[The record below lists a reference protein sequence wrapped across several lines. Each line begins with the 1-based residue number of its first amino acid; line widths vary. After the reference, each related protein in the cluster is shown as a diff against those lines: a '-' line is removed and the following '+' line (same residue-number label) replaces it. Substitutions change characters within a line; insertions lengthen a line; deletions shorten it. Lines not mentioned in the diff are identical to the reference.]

1 MTKYRK
7 KSATIEAVQWTGDI
21 ESIEKIDW
29 VKEEIEKQNIIFG
42 VKDFKDKEAVCLIPD
57 KYNPMRK
64 VKTMDYIIKCEG
76 RIGSISEEILKELY
90 DPIEDTSN
98 CETDIEVNLDID
110 TTEAE
115 KKLED
120 FKSYVDSINDIK
132 YSPGIMKVVTKDEF
146 ILKYGMKGMSR
157 EKAIKSWNKIS
168 KGYNF
173 ALSKDASMKCILSI
187 DYLSNLLKEKK
198 DSDCT
203 HKEQE
208 R

>member
-29 VKEEIEKQNIIFG
+29 VKEEIEKQNIIFA
-42 VKDFKDKEAVCLIPD
+42 VNSQKDKDAVCLIPD
-57 KYNPMRK
+57 GSVMFK
-64 VKTMDYIIKCEG
+64 VKMMDYIVKEKE
-76 RIGSISEEILKELY
+76 SIYSMNESELKERY
-90 DPIEDTSN
+90 EPIEDTSKSK
-98 CETDIEVNLDID
+98 TDVEVNLDID

-115 KKLED
+115 MKLDEL
-120 FKSYVDSINDIK
+120 KRYVDSINDIK
-132 YSPGIMKVVTKDEF
+132 YNAGIMRVITKDEY
-146 ILKYGMKGMSR
+146 ILENVMKGMKKD
-157 EKAIKSWNKIS
+157 KAIEMWNKIS

-173 ALSKDASMKCILSI
+173 VLSKYSHNNYIYSVEKLNDI
-187 DYLSNLLKEKK
+187 LKEDK

-208 R
+208 Q

>member
-7 KSATIEAVQWTGDI
+7 KSATIEAIQWTGDI

-29 VKEEIEKQNIIFG
+29 AKEEIEKQNIIFA
-42 VKDFKDKEAVCLIPD
+42 VNSPKDKDAVCLIPD
-57 KYNPMRK
+57 GLNKMFK
-64 VKTMDYIIKCEG
+64 VEKMDYIVKQKE
-76 RIGSISEEILKELY
+76 SIYSMNESEFKERY
-90 DPIEDTSN
+90 ESIEDKSK
-98 CETDIEVNLDID
+98 TDVTVNLDID

-115 KKLED
+115 MKLED

-146 ILKYGMKGMSR
+146 ILKRGMEGMSR

-208 R
+208 

>member
-29 VKEEIEKQNIIFG
+29 AKEEIEKQNIIFA
-42 VKDFKDKEAVCLIPD
+42 VNSKKDKDAVCLIPD
-57 KYNPMRK
+57 GSVMFK
-64 VKTMDYIIKCEG
+64 VKMMDYIVKEKE
-76 RIGSISEEILKELY
+76 SIYSMNESEFKERY
-90 DPIEDTSN
+90 EPIEDKSK
-98 CETDIEVNLDID
+98 TDVTVNLDID

-115 KKLED
+115 MKLED

-146 ILKYGMKGMSR
+146 ILKRGMEGMSR

-168 KGYNF
+168 K
-173 ALSKDASMKCILSI
+173 
-187 DYLSNLLKEKK
+187 
-198 DSDCT
+198 
-203 HKEQE
+203 
-208 R
+208 

>member
-29 VKEEIEKQNIIFG
+29 AKEEIEKQNIIFA
-42 VKDFKDKEAVCLIPD
+42 VNSPKDKDAVCLIPD
-57 KYNPMRK
+57 GLNKMFK
-64 VKTMDYIIKCEG
+64 VEKMDYIVKQKE
-76 RIGSISEEILKELY
+76 SIYSMNESEFKERY
-90 DPIEDTSN
+90 EPIEDKSK
-98 CETDIEVNLDID
+98 TDVTVNLDID

-115 KKLED
+115 MKLDELKRSID
-120 FKSYVDSINDIK
+120 GINDIK
-132 YSPGIMKVVTKDEF
+132 YNAGIMRVITKDEY
-146 ILKYGMKGMSR
+146 ILELAMKGMKKD
-157 EKAIKSWNKIS
+157 KAIEMWNKIS

-173 ALSKDASMKCILSI
+173 VLSKYSHNNYIYSVEKLNDI
-187 DYLSNLLKEKK
+187 LKEDK

-208 R
+208 

>member
-1 MTKYRK
+1 MTKYRN
-7 KSATIEAVQWTGDI
+7 KSAIIEAVQWTGDI

-29 VKEEIEKQNIIFG
+29 VKEEIEKLNIIFAVNG
-42 VKDFKDKEAVCLIPD
+42 PKDKDAVCLIHD
-57 KYNPMRK
+57 GLNKMFK
-64 VKTMDYIIKCEG
+64 VKKMDYIVKQKDKL
-76 RIGSISEEILKELY
+76 SIMDGGCFESLYEEI
-90 DPIEDTSN
+90 EDRRN
-98 CETDIEVNLDID
+98 CRTDVTVNIDID

-120 FKSYVDSINDIK
+120 FKSYVDSINDIE

-146 ILKYGMKGMSR
+146 ILKYGMRGMSR
-157 EKAIKSWNKIS
+157 EKSIKTWNKIS